1 MPGMKTFRTSYI
13 EVAVALPVS
22 GTFTY
27 SVPDDLHDA
36 VAPGMRVLVPFG
48 RRRVTGYVL
57 GPGTQPDEL
66 KIKPILSVLDETAIY
81 PASMLPLFQWL
92 SDYYKHPLGEVIR
105 QALPAGLSPSDC
117 AALARTSQT
126 ESVLSDEAL
135 PDLER
140 GILQLVAAQSPVP
153 LRRLQQSLQQSISAR
168 LLDTLERRGW
178 VARVRMLAATGPRPQ
193 LTRYVRWEKPL
204 PGGARRTQVRSKIID
219 LLKAEGEVPLRHLK
233 SIAPSAPKV
242 VSALADL
249 GVVSVSEKRE
259 YRNPFG
265 EPIQPDTA
273 LELTPDQQSVVSR
286 VCARRGDGF
295 HVFLLNGVTG
305 SGKTEVYLHVAS
317 EVIQRG
323 LGVLVLVP
331 EIALITQIE
340 HRFRARFGER
350 VAILHSGLS
359 AGQRLDQ
366 WSQIME
372 REAVVAIG
380 ARSAVFAPFDRLGAI
395 IVDEEHDPSYKQESS
410 PRYNARDLAIV
421 RARQNNCVALL
432 GSATPSVQSLYNVE
446 RGKFEELS
454 LPRRIHHQPLPRITV
469 VDLRDSKGFRGSLR
483 FITPQLQQAMA
494 ETLERNEQAL
504 LFLNRRG
511 FATFPVCSSCGSA
524 LRCRHCD
531 ITMTLH
537 QRDNAYRCHY
547 CGHSRSAV
555 SRCDSC
561 GKDAIK
567 PLGMGTE
574 KIEAAVREMFPSAR
588 VARMDRDTTRRR
600 GAIVKLLKSLRQR
613 TTDILVGTQ
622 MVAKGHDYP
631 AITLVGV
638 ICADLSLNFPDFRA
652 GERTFQL
659 LAQVAGRAGRGRRP
673 GRVIL
678 QTYNPDH
685 FSIAAAQQQDVKSFY
700 QSEIAFRR
708 ALEYP
713 PFSRLI
719 LLKIS
724 GKQKAHAGAWAE
736 LLGQRL
742 HQLIG
747 QSSPEFDTVRVL
759 GPIESSLAKVAG
771 RFRWQILLKC
781 TSTAALHRFVGLLMS
796 EHPKLFNHRGVR
808 VAVDVDP
815 FFMM

>member
-1 MPGMKTFRTSYI
+1 
-13 EVAVALPVS
+13 VAVALPVT

-27 SVPDDLHDA
+27 SVPAALRDA
-36 VAPGMRVLVPFG
+36 AAPGARVIVPFG
-48 RRRVTGYVL
+48 RRQVTGYVL
-57 GPGTQPDEL
+57 GPGRQIDEL
-66 KIKPILSVLDETAIY
+66 KIKPILSVPDGAAIY

-105 QALPAGLSPSDC
+105 QALPAGLSPSDY
-117 AALARTSQT
+117 AALARTPQT
-126 ESVLSDEAL
+126 GAVLASEDL
-135 PDLER
+135 PELER
-140 GILQLVAAQSPVP
+140 CILQQVAEQSPVP
-153 LRRLQQSLQQSISAR
+153 LRRLRQSMPHSISANR
-168 LLDTLERRGW
+168 LDALERRGW
-178 VARVRMLAATGPRPQ
+178 ITRVRLMAAAGPRPQ
-193 LTRYVRWEKPL
+193 LARYVRLERPL
-204 PGGARRTQVRSKIID
+204 PRGARRTQARNKIID
-219 LLKAEGEVPLRHLK
+219 LLETEGEVPLWRLK
-233 SIAPSAPKV
+233 SITPSAPSV
-242 VSALADL
+242 VDALAQL
-249 GVVSVSEKRE
+249 GVVSIVEKRE

-286 VCARRGDGF
+286 VCAGLGDGF
-295 HVFLLNGVTG
+295 RVFLLNGVTG

-317 EVIQRG
+317 EVIQSG

-340 HRFRARFGER
+340 HRFRARFGEQ

-359 AGQRLDQ
+359 AGQRYDQ
-366 WSQIME
+366 WTRILE
-372 REAVVAIG
+372 RKTTIAIG
-380 ARSAVFAPFDRLGAI
+380 ARSAVFAPFDRLGVI

-421 RARQNNCVALL
+421 RARQNNCPVLL
-432 GSATPSVQSLYNVE
+432 GSATPSVQSLHSVSC
-446 RGKFEELS
+446 GKFEELS
-454 LPRRIHHQPLPRITV
+454 LPRRIYHQPLPRITV
-469 VDLRDSKGFRGSLR
+469 VDLRNSRGFRGSLR

-494 ETLERNEQAL
+494 ETLERQEQAL
-504 LFLNRRG
+504 IFLNRRG
-511 FATFPVCSSCGSA
+511 FASFPVCSGCGAA
-524 LRCRHCD
+524 LRCKHCD
-531 ITMTLH
+531 ITLTLH
-537 QRDNAYRCHY
+537 RRDNAYRCHY
-547 CGHSRSAV
+547 CGYSRSAV

-561 GKDAIK
+561 GEDAIK

-574 KIEAAVREMFPSAR
+574 KIEAVVREIFPSAR

-600 GAIVKLLKSLRQR
+600 GATVKLLKSLRQR

-631 AITLVGV
+631 GITLVGV

-659 LAQVAGRAGRGRRP
+659 LAQVAGRAGRGQRP

-685 FSIAAAQQQDVKSFY
+685 FSIVAAQQQDVKAFY
-700 QSEIAFRR
+700 RSEIDFRR
-708 ALEYP
+708 ALAYP

-724 GKQKAHAGAWAE
+724 GPHKSRAGAWAE
-736 LLGQRL
+736 LMGRRL
-742 HQLIG
+742 RRLIER
-747 QSSPEFDTVRVL
+747 SSPEFEAVQVL
-759 GPIESSLAKVAG
+759 GPIESSLARVAG
-771 RFRWQILLKC
+771 RFRWQILLK
-781 TSTAALHRFVGLLMS
+781 SASSAALHRFLGLLMS
-796 EHPKLFNHRGVR
+796 EHPELFNNRLVR

>member
-1 MPGMKTFRTSYI
+1 MNTSRTSYI
-13 EVAVALPVS
+13 EVAVALPVA

-27 SVPDDLHDA
+27 SVPDGFHGT
-36 VAPGMRVLVPFG
+36 VEPGMRVLVPFG

-57 GPGTQPDEL
+57 GPGRQVDEL
-66 KIKPILSVLDETAIY
+66 KIKPILSVLDEAAIY
-81 PASMLPLFQWL
+81 PASMLPLFRWL

-126 ESVLSDEAL
+126 GSVLSAGDL

-140 GILQLVAAQSPVP
+140 GILQMVAEQSPVP
-153 LRRLQQSLQQSISAR
+153 LRKLQKSLQPPISPH
-168 LLDTLERRGW
+168 LLDALERRGW
-178 VARVRMLAATGPRPQ
+178 VERVRMLAAGGPRPQ
-193 LTRYVRWEKPL
+193 QARYVRWKKPL

-219 LLKAEGEVPLRHLK
+219 FLKAEGEVPLWRLK

-242 VSALADL
+242 VAALADL
-249 GVVSVSEKRE
+249 GVVSICERRE

-286 VCARRGDGF
+286 VCGRLDDDF

-317 EVIQRG
+317 AVIQRG

-359 AGQRLDQ
+359 AGQRYDQ

-372 REAVVAIG
+372 RKAVIGIG
-380 ARSAVFAPFDRLGAI
+380 ARSAVFAPFERLGAI

-421 RARQNNCVALL
+421 RARQNNCVVLL
-432 GSATPSVQSLYNVE
+432 GSATPSVQSLYSVE
-446 RGKFEELS
+446 RGKFEELV

-469 VDLRDSKGFRGSLR
+469 VDLRKSKGFRGSLR
-483 FITPQLQQAMA
+483 FITPELQQAMA
-494 ETLERNEQAL
+494 QTLERNEQVL

-511 FATFPVCSSCGSA
+511 FATFPVCSSCGKA
-524 LRCRHCD
+524 LRCKHCD
-531 ITMTLH
+531 ITLTLH

-574 KIEAAVREMFPSAR
+574 KIEAAVRELFPSAC

-700 QSEIAFRR
+700 RSEIDFRR

-724 GKQKAHAGAWAE
+724 GRHKARAAAWAE

-747 QSSPEFDTVRVL
+747 RSSPEFDAVQVL

-781 TSTAALHRFVGLLMS
+781 TSAATLHRFLSLLMS
-796 EHPKLFNHRGVR
+796 EHPKLFNHRQVR

>member
-1 MPGMKTFRTSYI
+1 MKTSRTDCI
-13 EVAVALPVS
+13 EVAVALPVT

-27 SVPDDLHDA
+27 SVPAALRDA
-36 VAPGMRVLVPFG
+36 VAPGARVIVPFG
-48 RRRVTGYVL
+48 RRQVTGYVL
-57 GPGTQPDEL
+57 GPGRQIDEL
-66 KIKPILSVLDETAIY
+66 KIKPILSVPDGAAIY

-105 QALPAGLSPSDC
+105 QALPAGLSPSDY
-117 AALARTSQT
+117 AALARTPQT
-126 ESVLSDEAL
+126 GAVLASEDL
-135 PDLER
+135 PELER
-140 GILQLVAAQSPVP
+140 CILQQVAEQSPVP
-153 LRRLQQSLQQSISAR
+153 LRRLRQSMPHSISANR
-168 LLDTLERRGW
+168 LDALERRGW
-178 VARVRMLAATGPRPQ
+178 ITRVRLMAAAGPRPQ
-193 LTRYVRWEKPL
+193 LARYVRLERPL
-204 PGGARRTQVRSKIID
+204 PRGARRTQARNKIID
-219 LLKAEGEVPLRHLK
+219 LLETEGEVPLWRLK
-233 SIAPSAPKV
+233 SITPSAPSV
-242 VSALADL
+242 VDALAQL
-249 GVVSVSEKRE
+249 GVVSIVEKRE

-286 VCARRGDGF
+286 VCAGLGDGF
-295 HVFLLNGVTG
+295 RVFLLNGVTG

-317 EVIQRG
+317 EVIQSG

-340 HRFRARFGER
+340 HRFRARFGEQ

-359 AGQRLDQ
+359 AGQRYDQ
-366 WSQIME
+366 WTRILE
-372 REAVVAIG
+372 RKTTIAIG
-380 ARSAVFAPFDRLGAI
+380 ARSAVFAPFDRLGVI

-421 RARQNNCVALL
+421 RARQNNCPVLL
-432 GSATPSVQSLYNVE
+432 GSATPSVQSLHSVSC
-446 RGKFEELS
+446 GKFEELS

-469 VDLRDSKGFRGSLR
+469 VDLRNSRGFRGSLR

-494 ETLERNEQAL
+494 ETLERQEQAL
-504 LFLNRRG
+504 IFLNRRG
-511 FATFPVCSSCGSA
+511 FASFPVCSGCGAA
-524 LRCRHCD
+524 LRCKHCD
-531 ITMTLH
+531 ITLTLH
-537 QRDNAYRCHY
+537 RRDNAYRCHY
-547 CGHSRSAV
+547 CGYSRSAV

-561 GKDAIK
+561 GEDAIK

-574 KIEAAVREMFPSAR
+574 KIEAVVREIFPSAR
-588 VARMDRDTTRRR
+588 VSRMDRDTTRRR
-600 GAIVKLLKSLRQR
+600 GATVKLLKSLRQR

-631 AITLVGV
+631 GITLVGV

-659 LAQVAGRAGRGRRP
+659 LAQVAGRAGRGQRP

-685 FSIAAAQQQDVKSFY
+685 FSIVAAQQQDVKAFY
-700 QSEIAFRR
+700 RGEIDFRR
-708 ALEYP
+708 ALAYP

-724 GKQKAHAGAWAE
+724 GPHKSRAGAWAE
-736 LLGQRL
+736 LMGRRL
-742 HQLIG
+742 RRLIER
-747 QSSPEFDTVRVL
+747 SSPEFEAVQVL
-759 GPIESSLAKVAG
+759 GPIESSLARMAG
-771 RFRWQILLKC
+771 RFRWQILLK
-781 TSTAALHRFVGLLMS
+781 SASSAALHRFLGLLMS
-796 EHPKLFNHRGVR
+796 EHPELFNNRLVR